1 MLDDGSFAKL
11 PAFQAGIDHCKE
23 NDSTL
28 HLIQLFGPGG
38 VHAMDTHLKK
48 ILKIIPK
55 EINVSLHLFGDGRD
69 LAPNSMLDLMI
80 DFEKFLTQYPNVKIS
95 SLAGRYYGMD
105 RDNNRERIQRS
116 YDEIVFGQLQTSD
129 TPSEYI
135 AKQYEQ
141 LITDEFIAPVS
152 FTR

>member
-11 PAFQAGIDHCKE
+11 PEFKAGIAHCKK

-38 VHAMDTHLKK
+38 VHAMDSHLKK

-55 EINVSLHLFGDGRD
+55 NIQVSLHLFGDGRD

-80 DFEKFLTQYPNVKIS
+80 EFEKFLKAFPNVKIS
-95 SLAGRYYGMD
+95 SLA
-105 RDNNRERIQRS
+105 
-116 YDEIVFGQLQTSD
+116 
-129 TPSEYI
+129 
-135 AKQYEQ
+135 
-141 LITDEFIAPVS
+141 
-152 FTR
+152 